1 MDIFIFYVVKSI
13 LFTIIRFFIDNK
25 LYKIEIRNDKTLVST
40 KVIGSNFEKNDMNM
54 HCQLD
59 SKQPLIDFLFN
70 LGIDIPHYCYHQT
83 LSIAGNCRMCL
94 VELKGSIKPL
104 VSCSMSAKGALAPN
118 TQLYTNSP
126 LIKKAR
132 ENILEFLLLN
142 HPLDC
147 PICDQGGE
155 CDLQDQSLF
164 FGFTKKR
171 FYSLKR
177 VVTDKDIGPVVKTIM
192 TRCIHCTRCVR
203 FATEIAGVEDLGVF
217 GRGMQ
222 SEIGTYVDKAFQS
235 ELSGNIIDLCPVGA
249 LTSKSHPFIGRKWEL
264 KITNSIDY
272 SDGFGLD
279 IQLLIKNNEIVRV
292 MPGFNFFDNIDNW
305 ITDKTRFSFD
315 GMFSAER
322 EFRTLHLTKKKTKIE
337 SNSSWDWIFKELI
350 YFIYFFD
357 HLNRHASKI
366 YKLIVIFSSRVSLEV
381 VSLLHILSQKYY
393 FFHIRK
399 DTRSGLIENDV
410 EVNFQLNATLIQ
422 NILSLTKFC
431 LLIGVN
437 TRYEGSYF
445 NIKLKQRYKKG
456 NFQLLSLGS
465 LTDLTYPVFYIGS
478 TLRSFKLL
486 VEGNSIHC
494 QELNSFYYPPLTIC
508 SSELYTRSDNK
519 AIFELFRILKHQTTD
534 FVANYFNSKTNVL
547 NSTINDVGLNVLTR
561 FKSVSVKDF
570 KTSRGIYFINTTT
583 SSSAIQ
589 KVFELKLLDY
599 FYVVENLCR
608 VFIEQNNIPCGLINF
623 QQHKHYNSYSYLF
636 LPNNIFFETSNT
648 YINTEGL
655 VKKTLKS
662 VSTVKDTK
670 SDWQIL
676 RSFFSCSNIVSIG
689 SMIKLKKKIQ
699 FDCDNLFNF
708 KSYISF
714 LHYSSENLTNLSFYV
729 VIKNTSFDF
738 RQVKFKP
745 SISKLYNTT
754 FKRWIDDFYL
764 GSNNIYCNYSYVMVE
779 CSATFRKVLTN
790 YSKLSAR

>member
-1 MDIFIFYVVKSI
+1 MIDYFYVGQEYPG
-13 LFTIIRFFIDNK
+13 LFIHFFIDK
-25 LYKIEIRNDKTLVST
+25 KSYKIDIRNNKTLVST
-40 KVIGSNFEKNDMNM
+40 KIIGSDFEKSSTNM
-54 HCQLD
+54 HYRLD

-104 VSCSMSAKGALAPN
+104 VSCSMSAKGTLAPN

-264 KITNSIDY
+264 KIMNSIDY

-279 IQLLIKNNEIVRV
+279 IQLLIKNNVIVRV
-292 MPGFNFFDNIDNW
+292 IPGFNFFDNMDNW
-305 ITDKTRFSFD
+305 ITNKTRFSFD
-315 GMFSAER
+315 GMFSAAR
-322 EFRTLHLTKKKTKIE
+322 EFRILHVTKKKTKIE
-337 SNSSWDWIFKELI
+337 SNSSWDWIFNELI
-350 YFIYFFD
+350 YFLYFFD
-357 HLNRHASKI
+357 HLNKHASKI
-366 YKLIVIFSSRVSLEV
+366 YKLIVIFSSCVSLEV
-381 VSLLHILSQKYY
+381 VSLLHILAQKYY
-393 FFHIRK
+393 FFHLRK
-399 DTRSGLIENDV
+399 DTKSGQVENDK
-410 EVNFQLNATLIQ
+410 EASFQLNVIQ
-422 NILSLTKFC
+422 NILSLTEFC
-431 LLIGVN
+431 ILIGVN

-465 LTDLTYPVFYIGS
+465 LTDLTYPVSYIGS
-478 TLRSFKLL
+478 TLRSLKLL

-494 QELNSFYYPPLTIC
+494 QELHSFYCFPLTIC
-508 SSELYTRSDNK
+508 SSELYSRSDNK

-534 FVANYFNSKTNVL
+534 FVAKYFNSKINVL
-547 NSTINDVGLNVLTR
+547 NSIINDVGLNVLTR

-583 SSSAIQ
+583 TSSAIQ
-589 KVFELKLLDY
+589 KVLELKLLEY
-599 FYVVENLCR
+599 FYVVENFRR
-608 VFIEQNNIPCGLINF
+608 VFIEQNNIPSGLINL
-623 QQHKHYNSYSYLF
+623 QQNKQYNSYSYLF

-655 VKKTLKS
+655 VKKTFKS
-662 VSTVKDTK
+662 VSTIKDTK

-676 RSFFSCSNIVSIG
+676 RNFFSCSNIVSIG
-689 SMIKLKKKIQ
+689 SMKKKKKKIQ
-699 FDCDNLFNF
+699 FDCDSLFNF
-708 KSYISF
+708 KNYISF
-714 LHYSSENLTNLSFYV
+714 LYYSSENLTNLSFYLF
-729 VIKNTSFDF
+729 IKNTSFDF
-738 RQVKFKP
+738 KQIKFKP

-754 FKRWIDDFYL
+754 LKRCIDDFYL
-764 GSNNIYCNYSYVMVE
+764 GSNIIYCNYSYVMIE
-779 CSATFRKVLTN
+779 CSAIFRKVLTN
-790 YSKLSAR
+790 YTTI

>member
-1 MDIFIFYVVKSI
+1 MENSFK
-13 LFTIIRFFIDNK
+13 
-25 LYKIEIRNDKTLVST
+25 
-40 KVIGSNFEKNDMNM
+40 KNIVNEYY
-54 HCQLD
+54 QLD

-94 VELKGSIKPL
+94 VELKGSIKPI
-104 VSCSMSAKGALAPN
+104 VSCAMSAKGTLAPN

-132 ENILEFLLLN
+132 ENVLEFLLLN

-222 SEIGTYVDKAFQS
+222 SEIGTYVDKVFQS

-272 SDGFGLD
+272 SDGFGSD
-279 IQLLIKNNEIVRV
+279 ILLLIKNNEIVRI
-292 MPGFNFFDNIDNW
+292 MPGFNFFDRMDNW
-305 ITDKTRFSFD
+305 ITDKARFSFD
-315 GMFSAER
+315 GMFSGER
-322 EFRTLHLTKKKTKIE
+322 EFRTLHLTKNKTKIE
-337 SNSSWDWIFKELI
+337 ANSSWDSIFNELA
-350 YFIYFFD
+350 YFVYFFD
-357 HLNRHASKI
+357 HLNRHASKV

-381 VSLLHILSQKYY
+381 ISLLYILSQKYH

-399 DTRSGLIENDV
+399 DTKNAHIENDT
-410 EVNFQLNATLIQ
+410 EANFQLNLTLIQ

-431 LLIGVN
+431 ILIGVN
-437 TRYEGSYF
+437 TRYEGSYL
-445 NIKLKQRYKKG
+445 NIKLRQRYKKG
-456 NFQLLSLGS
+456 NFQLFSLGS
-465 LTDLTYPVFYIGS
+465 LTNLTYPVSYIGS
-478 TLRSFKLL
+478 SLRSFKLL
-486 VEGNSIHC
+486 VEGNSINC
-494 QELNSFYYPPLTIC
+494 QELNIPYNLPLIIC
-508 SSELYTRSDNK
+508 SSELYSRNDNK
-519 AIFELFRILKHQTTD
+519 AIFELFSILKHQTTN
-534 FVANYFNSKTNVL
+534 FIAKYLNSKVNVL
-547 NSTINDVGLNVLTR
+547 NSTINDVGLNVLNK
-561 FKSVSVKDF
+561 FKPVSVNDF
-570 KTSRGIYFINTTT
+570 KTSRGVYFINTIT
-583 SSSAIQ
+583 SSAAIQ
-589 KVFELKLLDY
+589 KVLELKLLDY
-599 FYVVENLCR
+599 FYDVEIFSR
-608 VFIEQNNIPCGLINF
+608 VFIEQNNISSGLINL
-623 QQHKHYNSYSYLF
+623 QLNKQYNSYSYIF
-636 LPNNIFFETSNT
+636 LPNNVFFETSNT

-662 VSTVKDTK
+662 VSTIKDTK

-676 RSFFSCSNIVSIG
+676 RNFFSYSNTVTVG
-689 SMIKLKKKIQ
+689 NIKKSKKKIQ
-699 FDCDNLFNF
+699 FDCDSLFNF

-714 LHYSSENLTNLSFYV
+714 VYYSTENLTNLSFYMFV
-729 VIKNTSFDF
+729 KNTSFDF
-738 RQVKFKP
+738 KRNKFIP
-745 SISKLYNTT
+745 SVSKLYNTT
-754 FKRWIDDFYL
+754 LKRWIDDFYL

-779 CSATFRKVLTN
+779 CSATFRQVLTN
-790 YSKLSAR
+790 YSIISI

>member
-1 MDIFIFYVVKSI
+1 MV
-13 LFTIIRFFIDNK
+13 
-25 LYKIEIRNDKTLVST
+25 ET
-40 KVIGSNFEKNDMNM
+40 KVIDRSFEKNNVNEDY
-54 HCQLD
+54 QLD

-70 LGIDIPHYCYHQT
+70 LGIDIPHYCYHQK

-94 VELKGSIKPL
+94 VELKGSIKPI
-104 VSCSMSAKGALAPN
+104 VSCSMSAKGTLAPN

-132 ENILEFLLLN
+132 ENVMEFLLLN

-177 VVTDKDIGPVVKTIM
+177 VVTDKNIGPVVKTVM

-217 GRGMQ
+217 GRGLQ

-235 ELSGNIIDLCPVGA
+235 ELSGNVIDLCPVGA
-249 LTSKSHPFIGRKWEL
+249 LTAKSHPFIGRKWEL

-272 SDGFGLD
+272 FDSFGSD
-279 IQLLIKNNEIVRV
+279 IQVLIKNNEIVRI
-292 MPGFNFFDNIDNW
+292 MPGFDSFDRTDNW
-305 ITDKTRFSFD
+305 ITDKARFSFD

-322 EFRTLHLTKKKTKIE
+322 EFRTLRFTKNKTKTEAI
-337 SNSSWDWIFKELI
+337 SSWDSVFNELI

-366 YKLIVIFSSRVSLEV
+366 YKLTVIFNSRVSLEV
-381 VSLLHILSQKYY
+381 ISLLYMLSQKYY

-399 DTRSGLIENDV
+399 DTKNAQIENDM
-410 EVNFQLNATLIQ
+410 EANFQINLTLIQ
-422 NILSLTKFC
+422 NILSLSKHC
-431 LLIGVN
+431 ILIGVN
-437 TRYEGSYF
+437 TRYEGSYL
-445 NIKLKQRYKKG
+445 NLKLRQRYKKG
-456 NFQLLSLGS
+456 NFQLFSLGS
-465 LTDLTYPVFYIGS
+465 LTDLTYSVSYIGS
-478 TLRSFKLL
+478 TLKSFKLL
-486 VEGNSIHC
+486 VEGNSINC
-494 QELNSFYYPPLTIC
+494 QELNTLHNLPLVIC
-508 SSELYTRSDNK
+508 SSELYSRNDNK
-519 AIFELFRILKHQTTD
+519 AIFELFSILKHQTTD
-534 FVANYFNSKTNVL
+534 FIGKYWNSKVNVL
-547 NSTINDVGLNVLTR
+547 NSNINDVGLNVLNK
-561 FKSVSVKDF
+561 FKSVSVNDF
-570 KTSRGIYFINTTT
+570 KTSRGVYFINTTT

-589 KVFELKLLDY
+589 KILELKLLDY
-599 FYVVENLCR
+599 FYDVEIFSR
-608 VFIEQNNIPCGLINF
+608 VFIEQNNIPSGLINL
-623 QQHKHYNSYSYLF
+623 QSNKQYNSYSYLF
-636 LPNNIFFETSNT
+636 LPNNIFYETSNT

-676 RSFFSCSNIVSIG
+676 RNFFSYSNTVTVG
-689 SMIKLKKKIQ
+689 SMDRSKKKIQ
-699 FDCDNLFNF
+699 FDCDSLFNF

-714 LHYSSENLTNLSFYV
+714 LYYSTESLTNLSFYV
-729 VIKNTSFDF
+729 VTKNTSFDF
-738 RQVKFKP
+738 KQNKFVP
-745 SISKLYNTT
+745 SVSKLYNTT

-764 GSNNIYCNYSYVMVE
+764 GSNNTYCNYSYTMVE

-790 YSKLSAR
+790 YSTINN